1 MRSSGLIDRP
11 FATRPTSWKSDE
23 TARLRHRWLWHDRG
37 VSHPRDQRDPERA
50 GGRGLSRNPAN
61 GAKIA
66 RLAEG
71 GCEVFGDLDA
81 LLAAPG
87 LDVVCI
93 CTPSGAHMEPAVRA
107 AAAGKHVVVEK
118 PLEITLAR
126 CDAII
131 DACDRAGVRL
141 CTIFPSRFTAAN
153 LRLKEAIALGRFG
166 RLTLG
171 DTHVKWW
178 RTQEYYDSGG
188 WRGTWQLDGGGA
200 LMNQAI
206 HNVDLLYWLMG
217 DVESITAH
225 TATLAHARIEVED
238 TAVAS
243 LRFRNG
249 ALGVIEAATSA
260 YPGLLKRTEIHGDRG
275 SARVE
280 QDDITLW
287 EFQEKVPSDN
297 EVYAAMAAQSGF
309 KAGASDPRG
318 ITHVGHRDQLID
330 FLEAIDARSRPG
342 RRRPRRAKIGRD
354 HPRDLSLGELGA
366 SGRVAVWRSRQGTDR
381 YAAREGST
389 PLA

>member
-1 MRSSGLIDRP
+1 MKQHGFGIIGCGMIAE
-11 FATRPTSWKSDE
+11 FHTRAINEIPN
-23 TARLRHRWLWHDRG
+23 ARVVAAW
-37 VSHPRDQRDPERA
+37 
-50 GGRGLSRNPAN
+50 SRNPAN

-66 RLAEG
+66 GLADG
-71 GCEVFGDLDA
+71 GCAVFSDLDA
-81 LLAAPG
+81 LLAEPG
-87 LDVVCI
+87 LDVVCV
-93 CTPSGAHMEPAVRA
+93 CTPSGAHLEPAVRA
-107 AAAGKHVVVEK
+107 ASAGKHVVVEK
-118 PLEITLAR
+118 PLEISLPR
-126 CDAII
+126 CDAVI

-153 LRLKEAIALGRFG
+153 LRLKEAISLGRFG

-206 HNVDLLYWLMG
+206 HNIDLLYWLMG
-217 DVESITAH
+217 DVESITAM
-225 TATLAHARIEVED
+225 TGRLAHTRIEVED

-243 LRFRNG
+243 LRFKNG

-297 EVYAAMAAQSGF
+297 EVFAAMAGQSGF

-318 ITHVGHRDQLID
+318 ITHIGHRDQLID
-330 FLEAIDARSRPG
+330 FLDAIDQG
-342 RRRPRRAKIGRD
+342 REP
-354 HPRDLSLGELGA
+354 
-366 SGRVAVWRSRQGTDR
+366 AVDG
-381 YAAREGST
+381 REGRKSVEIIRAIYRSSSSGQAVGL
-389 PLA
+389 PLSE